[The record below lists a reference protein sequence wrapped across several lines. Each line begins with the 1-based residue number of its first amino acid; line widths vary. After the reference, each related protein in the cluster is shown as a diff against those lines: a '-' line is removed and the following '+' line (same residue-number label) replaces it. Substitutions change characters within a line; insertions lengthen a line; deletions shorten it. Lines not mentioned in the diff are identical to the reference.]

1 MSTSETPTN
10 EKTKNSIMIAINA
23 FFLTDFIFTSFF
35 TSPVGCEHNIRLTC
49 IAAKAMSG

>member
-1 MSTSETPTN
+1 MNAITENAKMPAWNSISTNEKPTN

-35 TSPVGCEHNIRLTC
+35 TLY
-49 IAAKAMSG
+49 